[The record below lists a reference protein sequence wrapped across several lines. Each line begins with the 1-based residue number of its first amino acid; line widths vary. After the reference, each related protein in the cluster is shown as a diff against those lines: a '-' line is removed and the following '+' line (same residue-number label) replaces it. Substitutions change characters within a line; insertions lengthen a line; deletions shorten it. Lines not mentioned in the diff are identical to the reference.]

1 MALDQIN
8 HTAVD
13 FHGLNQLRES
23 AGKADQADQTLRQV
37 AAQFESLFVSLMLK
51 SMRQAQLS
59 EGIFD
64 SEQSDMYRDMA
75 DQQLAMDLSA
85 SGGLGLQDMIIRQLG
100 GNPNAAD
107 MPIGGQTFMADTIQT
122 MPRLVE
128 YIRELKPTAPEESV
142 ATDKPAL
149 VTEAK
154 RSIPERSIPARFN
167 SPAEFVQTLW
177 PMAEKAASKIGAAP
191 EAIIAQAALET
202 GWGKHVLQ
210 DKQGSSFNLFNIK
223 ADSRWTGD
231 YTSKNVLEY
240 HNGQPIQ
247 EQSRFRSY
255 EDYQQSFDDYVD
267 FLQSNPRYQNALQQ
281 AGNPERFVEQLH
293 KAGYATDPQYA
304 SKLKRIMQGETLA
317 QSAAAISPG
326 SY

>member
-8 HTAVD
+8 HTSVD

-23 AGKADQADQTLRQV
+23 AGKADQADQTMRQV
-37 AAQFESLFVSLMLK
+37 AAQFESMFVNLMLK
-51 SMRQAQLS
+51 SMRQAELA

-75 DQQLAMDLSA
+75 DQQLAMDMSA

-100 GNPNAAD
+100 GNPDAAD

-128 YIRELKPTAPEESV
+128 YIRELKPQAPDEAV
-142 ATDKPAL
+142 ATDKPEAL
-149 VTEAK
+149 ASVEK
-154 RSIPERSIPARFN
+154 SLPERPVPARFN

-177 PMAEKAASKIGAAP
+177 PMAEKAASQIGAAP

-202 GWGKHVLQ
+202 GWGKHILQ

-223 ADSRWTGD
+223 ADSRWDGD
-231 YTSKNVLEY
+231 FTSKNVLEY
-240 HNGQPIQ
+240 RNGQPIQ

-255 EDYQQSFDDYVD
+255 ADYQQSFDDYVQ
-267 FLQSNPRYQNALQQ
+267 FLQSNPRYQNALQN
-281 AGNPERFVEQLH
+281 AGDPERFVEHLH

-304 SKLKRIMQGETLA
+304 SKLKRIMQGDTLA
-317 QSAAAISPG
+317 QNANG
-326 SY
+326 F

>member
-51 SMRQAQLS
+51 SMRQAELS

-75 DQQLAMDLSA
+75 DQQLAMDMSA

-100 GNPNAAD
+100 GHPAAAD
-107 MPIGGQTFMADTIQT
+107 MPIGGQTFSADSVQT
-122 MPRLVE
+122 LPKLVE
-128 YIRELKPTAPEESV
+128 RIRELKPEMPAENTETEAVAELT
-142 ATDKPAL
+142 ATDEILPAQVL
-149 VTEAK
+149 
-154 RSIPERSIPARFN
+154 PARFN
-167 SPAEFVQTLW
+167 SPAEFVQNLW

-202 GWGKHVLQ
+202 GWGKHILQ

-223 ADSRWTGD
+223 ADSRWSGD

-255 EDYQQSFDDYVD
+255 ADYQQSFDDYVA
-267 FLQSNPRYQNALQQ
+267 FLQSNPRYQTALQN

-317 QSAAAISPG
+317 QNANG
-326 SY
+326 F

>member
-8 HTAVD
+8 HTSVD

-23 AGKADQADQTLRQV
+23 ATKADQADQTLRQV
-37 AAQFESLFVSLMLK
+37 AAQFESIFVSLMLK
-51 SMRQAQLS
+51 SMRQAELS

-64 SEQSDMYRDMA
+64 SEQSKMYRDMA
-75 DQQLAMDLSA
+75 DQQLAMDMSA

-100 GNPNAAD
+100 GDPALTD
-107 MPIGGQTFMADTIQT
+107 MPIGGQTFKADTVQT
-122 MPRLVE
+122 LPRLVE
-128 YIRELKPTAPEESV
+128 YIRELKPTAPETL
-142 ATDKPAL
+142 ATDKPSA
-149 VTEAK
+149 VTKAEQ
-154 RSIPERSIPARFN
+154 SLPEGPLPARFN
-167 SPAEFVQTLW
+167 SPTEFVETLW

-191 EAIIAQAALET
+191 EAIMAQAALET
-202 GWGKHVLQ
+202 GWGKHILQ

-223 ADSRWTGD
+223 ADSRWDGD
-231 YTSKNVLEY
+231 FTHKNVLEY
-240 HNGQPIQ
+240 RNGQPIQ

-255 EDYQQSFDDYVD
+255 ADYQQSFDDYVQ
-267 FLQSNPRYQNALQQ
+267 FLQSNPRYQSALQQ

-317 QSAAAISPG
+317 QNANG
-326 SY
+326 F

>member
-1 MALDQIN
+1 MALEQIN

-37 AAQFESLFVSLMLK
+37 AAQFESLFVTMMLK
-51 SMRQAQLS
+51 SMRQAQLA

-64 SEQSDMYRDMA
+64 SDQSNMYRDMA
-75 DQQLAMDLSA
+75 DQQMAMDMSA

-100 GNPNAAD
+100 GNPAAAD
-107 MPIGGQTFMADTIQT
+107 MPIGGQTFSADTVQT
-122 MPRLVE
+122 LPKLVE
-128 YIRELKPTAPEESV
+128 RIRELKPEKTEVDAVNDAPSEI
-142 ATDKPAL
+142 AADKAINVGPL
-149 VTEAK
+149 PV
-154 RSIPERSIPARFN
+154 RFN
-167 SPAEFVQTLW
+167 SPAEFVENLW

-191 EAIIAQAALET
+191 EAIMAQAALET
-202 GWGKHVLQ
+202 GWGKHILQ

-223 ADSRWTGD
+223 ADSRWSGD

-240 HNGQPIQ
+240 QNGQPIQ

-255 EDYQQSFDDYVD
+255 GDYQQSFDDYVD
-267 FLQSNPRYQNALQQ
+267 FLQSNPRYQTALQN
-281 AGNPERFVEQLH
+281 AGDPERFVEHLH

-317 QSAAAISPG
+317 QSANG
-326 SY
+326 F

>member
-51 SMRQAQLS
+51 SMRQAELS

-75 DQQLAMDLSA
+75 DQQLAMDMSA
-85 SGGLGLQDMIIRQLG
+85 SGGLGLQDMIILQLG
-100 GNPNAAD
+100 GNPAAAD
-107 MPIGGQTFMADTIQT
+107 MPIAGQTFMADTIQT

-128 YIRELKPTAPEESV
+128 YIRELKPTASEEAV
-142 ATDKPAL
+142 ATDKPTV
-149 VTEAK
+149 VTEAEP
-154 RSIPERSIPARFN
+154 SLPERPLPARFN
-167 SPAEFVQTLW
+167 SPAEFVQNLW

-202 GWGKHVLQ
+202 GWGKHILQ

-223 ADSRWTGD
+223 ADSRWSGD

-240 HNGQPIQ
+240 QNGQPIQ

-255 EDYQQSFDDYVD
+255 ADYQQSFDDYVD

-317 QSAAAISPG
+317 QNANG
-326 SY
+326 F

>member
-8 HTAVD
+8 HTSVD

-23 AGKADQADQTLRQV
+23 AAKADQSDQTLRQV
-37 AAQFESLFVSLMLK
+37 AAQFESIFVSLMLK
-51 SMRQAQLS
+51 SMRQVELS

-64 SEQSDMYRDMA
+64 SEQSKMYRDMA
-75 DQQLAMDLSA
+75 DQQLAMDMSG

-100 GNPNAAD
+100 GNPAAAD
-107 MPIGGQTFMADTIQT
+107 MPVGGQTFMADTIQT

-128 YIRELKPTAPEESV
+128 YIRELKPDAADETV
-142 ATDKPAL
+142 ATDTPAA
-149 VTEAK
+149 VTKSEQAQL
-154 RSIPERSIPARFN
+154 ERPLPARFN
-167 SPAEFVQTLW
+167 SPAEFVERLW

-191 EAIIAQAALET
+191 EAIMAQAALET
-202 GWGKHVLQ
+202 GWGKHILQ
-210 DKQGSSFNLFNIK
+210 DPSGSSFNLFNIK
-223 ADSRWTGD
+223 ADSRWSGD

-240 HNGQPIQ
+240 QNGQPIQ
-247 EQSRFRSY
+247 EQSRFRNY
-255 EDYQQSFDDYVD
+255 ADYQQSFDDYVD

-317 QSAAAISPG
+317 QNANDF
-326 SY
+326 

>member
-1 MALDQIN
+1 MALNQIN

-51 SMRQAQLS
+51 SMRQAELS

-75 DQQLAMDLSA
+75 DQQLAMDMSA

-100 GNPNAAD
+100 GNPAAAD
-107 MPIGGQTFMADTIQT
+107 MPIGGQTFSADSVQT
-122 MPRLVE
+122 LPKLVE
-128 YIRELKPTAPEESV
+128 RVRELKPEMPAENTETEEV
-142 ATDKPAL
+142 AELTATDKTLPAKEL
-149 VTEAK
+149 
-154 RSIPERSIPARFN
+154 PARFN
-167 SPAEFVQTLW
+167 SPAEFVQNLW

-202 GWGKHVLQ
+202 GWGKHILQ

-223 ADSRWTGD
+223 ADSRWSGD

-255 EDYQQSFDDYVD
+255 ADYQQSFDDYVD

-317 QSAAAISPG
+317 QNANG
-326 SY
+326 F